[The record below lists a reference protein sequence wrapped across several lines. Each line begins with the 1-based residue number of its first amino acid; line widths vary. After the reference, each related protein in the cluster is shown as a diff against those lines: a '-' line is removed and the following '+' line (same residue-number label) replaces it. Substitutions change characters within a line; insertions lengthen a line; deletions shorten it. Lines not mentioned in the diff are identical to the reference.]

1 MRANRSIPSAT
12 VIPVLIYPDVRTA
25 VEWLSTAFGFVE
37 RIQIGD
43 DHRSQ
48 MNVGEGGAVII
59 GDVRHDR
66 VPPQEGQVTH
76 QIKVRVEDVDAHFA
90 RAREHG
96 AEILREPTHYEYGER
111 EYAAADPWGIAGSS
125 PRRSQTSIP
134 SRGAG
139 SSRCRSRSMVTAD
152 EIAAVPL
159 FAELPEDEFR
169 RISEAAA
176 DIHVQ
181 PGEYAVS
188 EGDERALFAMLD
200 GHLEVVKLFDGV
212 ERILG
217 NRLPGDIFGEVPI
230 TLGTPFPAGYRA
242 VEPSR
247 VLRLEPEDYYAIAS
261 REPQVALKVG
271 EIARGRIGGLQ
282 HIVAEPLPP
291 RAHLLGAQHDRFC
304 SDLRQFLDRNEI
316 SFEWTRREEGAPTE
330 IRFAD
335 GGTIVE
341 PTLRQVA
348 DGVGLQTQPS
358 DTEYD
363 TVVIGGGPAGLAA
376 AVYGASEG
384 LRTIVVEREAPGG
397 QAGTSSR
404 IENYL
409 GFPSGVSGEELGRR
423 AHQQAKRLGAEMLV
437 TRAITG
443 IDAATRTVTLD
454 GGDTLRTRTIVIA
467 TGVTWRHLPIEDF
480 ERLVGKGIFYGAV
493 RSEAPATHGLDV
505 HIVGAGNSAGQAAI
519 FFANHA
525 RSVTILCR
533 SDSPASM
540 SHYLVD
546 QIGTKPNIHLETQRE
561 VTAVHGDGS
570 LEAIDVVDRATGETT
585 RRASGGLFIFIGAD
599 ADTRWLCREI
609 ALDERGYVVT
619 GPDVRATGRWSIERD
634 PFLLETSVPGIFAC
648 GDVRSSPIKRVAA
661 AVGDGSMAIAFV
673 HQYMRDE

>member
-1 MRANRSIPSAT
+1 
-12 VIPVLIYPDVRTA
+12 
-25 VEWLSTAFGFVE
+25 
-37 RIQIGD
+37 
-43 DHRSQ
+43 
-48 MNVGEGGAVII
+48 
-59 GDVRHDR
+59 
-66 VPPQEGQVTH
+66 
-76 QIKVRVEDVDAHFA
+76 
-90 RAREHG
+90 
-96 AEILREPTHYEYGER
+96 
-111 EYAAADPWGIAGSS
+111 
-125 PRRSQTSIP
+125 
-134 SRGAG
+134 
-139 SSRCRSRSMVTAD
+139 MVTAD
-152 EIAAVPL
+152 EIASVPL
-159 FAELPEDEFR
+159 FAELPEAECER
-169 RISEAAA
+169 LSQAAA
-176 DIHVQ
+176 DIHLLA
-181 PGEYAVS
+181 GEYVVS
-188 EGDERALFAMLD
+188 EGDERALFAVLD
-200 GHLEVVKLFDGV
+200 GHLEVVKILDGV
-212 ERILG
+212 DRVLG
-217 NRLPGDIFGEVPI
+217 HRRPGDIFGEVPI
-230 TLGTPFPAGYRA
+230 TLGMPFPAGYKA
-242 VEPSR
+242 VETSR

-261 REPQVALKVG
+261 REPHVALKLG
-271 EIARGRIGGLQ
+271 EVARGRIGGLQ

-291 RAHLLGAQHDRFC
+291 RAHLVGAQHDRTC

-316 SFEWTRREEGAPTE
+316 SFEWIRQEDGTPTE

-348 DGVGLQTQPS
+348 DGLGLQTQPS

-437 TRAITG
+437 TRSITG

-454 GGDTLRTRTIVIA
+454 GGDTLLTRTIVVA

-493 RSEAPATHGLDV
+493 RSEAPSTHGLDV

-525 RSVTILCR
+525 NSVTILCR
-533 SDSPASM
+533 SDSLAKSM

-546 QIGTKPNIHLETQRE
+546 QLETKPNIHLAMQSE

-570 LEAIDVVDRATGETT
+570 LQAIDVIDRTTGETI

-599 ADTRWLCREI
+599 ADTRWLCSEI
-609 ALDERGYVVT
+609 ALDERGYVLT
-619 GPDVRATGRWSIERD
+619 GPDVRATGRWTLERD

-673 HQYMRDE
+673 HQYLRDA